1 MLTSQ
6 LLCENIFRLVQ
17 DQETYCPAER
27 RTSTN
32 ETVDSQIIAWPQCSD
47 ACLIQAE
54 GLALT
59 ANLASRHL
67 APKRGTD
74 TASALQRKTFPE
86 EGDI

>member
-6 LLCENIFRLVQ
+6 LLHENIFRVLRDQ
-17 DQETYCPAER
+17 DTYPPAER
-27 RTSTN
+27 RTYTN
-32 ETVDSQIIAWPQCSD
+32 ETVDSQIIAWPQRSD

-59 ANLASRHL
+59 ANLAPRHL

-74 TASALQRKTFPE
+74 TARALQRKTLPE
-86 EGDI
+86 QGDI